1 MKSWY
6 VRHDVQSIAEDQL
19 GQPRLEGAVS
29 LSGGAYENL
38 EAGTLLKDLN
48 ARIEFD
54 ERRARLASLSANDG
68 ATGTLSASG
77 EIAIDAAAKFP
88 LSIDVRMSDFAAV
101 RRDEVDAVLDG
112 EVAVTGTTPA
122 VLVAGRF
129 ETKSVE
135 IRIVDSLPPEVVTL
149 NVVETGPG
157 ANTEVRRVAPAKAV
171 ADGTIDLDIVVAMPR
186 RVFVRGRGLDSE
198 WAGNLKVTGPASA
211 PNIVGEVKLVRG
223 QLSLLTKTFRLTSGT
238 VLFPPGAGAVPEL
251 EVTAEHKTDDM
262 TAIAGISGPITNPTF
277 VLSSSP

>member
-101 RRDEVDAVLDG
+101 RRDEVDAV
-112 EVAVTGTTPA
+112 
-122 VLVAGRF
+122 
-129 ETKSVE
+129 S
-135 IRIVDSLPPEVVTL
+135 
-149 NVVETGPG
+149 
-157 ANTEVRRVAPAKAV
+157 
-171 ADGTIDLDIVVAMPR
+171 
-186 RVFVRGRGLDSE
+186 
-198 WAGNLKVTGPASA
+198 
-211 PNIVGEVKLVRG
+211 
-223 QLSLLTKTFRLTSGT
+223 
-238 VLFPPGAGAVPEL
+238 
-251 EVTAEHKTDDM
+251 TAR
-262 TAIAGISGPITNPTF
+262 
-277 VLSSSP
+277 